1 MFGAVAQWFYEQLAG
16 IRSVA
21 PGYGRI
27 EFRPAVPAGLDSVSA
42 SIETVR
48 GRVATRWR
56 RSAAGLE
63 LDVVVPPTATGRVH
77 VPASDAA
84 AVTEIGGGRFSAER
98 AEGVRLVG
106 VERGR
111 VVFEIGSGRY
121 RFRVAR

>member
-1 MFGAVAQWFYEQLAG
+1 
-16 IRSVA
+16 
-21 PGYGRI
+21 
-27 EFRPAVPAGLDSVSA
+27 VPAGLDSISA

-77 VPASDAA
+77 VPARDAA
-84 AVTEIGGGRFSAER
+84 GVTEIGGGRLPAER

-106 VERGR
+106 IERGR
-111 VVFEIGSGRY
+111 VVFEVGSGRY